1 MLSRRRL
8 IAALAGAPLLAA
20 CAAAAPPTATL
31 PTAMAPPTPAPTI
44 APTPVPTVV
53 PSPTPVPSTTLTL
66 FHETHT
72 HGQLV
77 NPKTGMRFERFVG
90 LRDKLRAE
98 LPGPGHSLTLGNGDD
113 LEGYLNGKGTEARHT
128 VESFNA
134 AGMDADTIGFN
145 ELDLA
150 PEVFRQRVG
159 ECRFPW
165 VSANVRDAS
174 GGGAYGHA
182 AGVRPWVVRE
192 VGGIRVGLTGYIIST
207 ARINPPM
214 RGAVVVVDAA
224 AALGEAAAQL
234 RSTGAQVVVV
244 LDHGSHEETVRIAE
258 SVEGIDLFVG
268 THVGPI
274 LDQPR
279 RVRNSLISIAGWDM
293 ERLGQLTLTIRD
305 GRVVDHAYRFHVPSP
320 TGPTNAAVAAALA
333 PYAG

>member
-1 MLSRRRL
+1 MLSRRRV
-8 IAALAGAPLLAA
+8 IAALASAPLLAA
-20 CAAAAPPTATL
+20 CASAAPP
-31 PTAMAPPTPAPTI
+31 PTPTPVPPPTPAPTS
-44 APTPVPTVV
+44 VPTAP
-53 PSPTPVPSTTLTL
+53 PSPTSVPSTTLTL

-77 NPKTGMRFERFVG
+77 NPKTGLRFDRFVG
-90 LRDKLRAE
+90 LRDRVRAE
-98 LPGPGHSLTLGNGDD
+98 LPDPGHALTLGNGDD

-128 VESFNA
+128 VECFNA

-145 ELDLA
+145 ELDLT

-165 VSANVRDAS
+165 VSANVREADGS
-174 GGGAYGHA
+174 GAYGHA

-192 VGGIRVGLTGYIIST
+192 VGGVRVGLTGYIVSA

-214 RGAVVVVDAA
+214 RGAVVVVDATS
-224 AALGEAAAQL
+224 ALREAAAQL
-234 RSTGAQVVVV
+234 RSAGAQIVVV

-258 SVEGIDLFVG
+258 SVDGIDLFVG

-279 RVRNSLISIAGWDM
+279 RVKNSLISVAGWDM

-320 TGPTNAAVAAALA
+320 SGPANAAVAAALA